1 MYNLP
6 NPFIPDT
13 EKNEDYYKK
22 CVEAIANYAYYNLDY
37 SILKQAQPNKE
48 GIDNTLYFSR
58 FIRYY
63 QYAFG
68 LQENQNYKYIT
79 EKLPNV
85 PEVGKWIQGQHI
97 YRLIMTILGI
107 WDRKFDTLD
116 MTVKNASKRYTMYQR
131 EVQAKL
137 KVELELR
144 AIIDQAEQELGIP
157 LYGTIAGLR
166 PHTPEEVEDY
176 MANEFNDYMALLCER
191 LLQDHISFQDFKS
204 ITRRALFNWLCT
216 GICAIETKIT
226 NGLIS
231 DDVINPINLIY
242 DATPE
247 NDYNLGGGFAGR
259 VDYLT
264 ASELM
269 SRYKLTKD
277 EIKQVQ
283 EMWMGGGI
291 INYSPNTT
299 LPTYWYLTANTVPR
313 YAVVNVY
320 WKDFS
325 KMDYLKS
332 EDKAGN
338 EYTELI
344 NKNELSKSGKKKRL
358 NKQEDSKYIECI
370 LQGTLIGGC
379 ILKNWGKATNQ
390 VRTNSAWS
398 KTSLPIS
405 VFTPFS
411 VFGTT
416 MGLIERTMQYQD
428 RIDLYQYKIQQ
439 AVSRDKGLV
448 PAFDIANFPE
458 GYDLSRIMEDIS
470 LHGATVFDSTRP
482 EDENARGKSPYIIMN
497 QLMLDGNSVQTYLM
511 LIEQTRVEMDNIA
524 GISAMEQGQPIQ
536 YVGKE
541 VAKQVAS
548 AGQLMNLNYMNMFAR
563 FLELKLTY
571 DVNTIKLLCLMFPE
585 TAKYNVSEMELSALK
600 ALGETA
606 FEDIKIYLDI
616 DNGLDSAG
624 KQQITDLLFAS
635 MQNSGIDIDLAIDIL
650 GAKTRREAQS
660 LGKVA
665 NKRAQQ
671 KAQEE
676 ALRQQ
681 QMLEEQT
688 DSKLEET
695 MLREGSANERQQ
707 MKSQDNQRQQ
717 ELDATKFAY
726 DTALREEELDN
737 QEMEQGLSYE

>member
-1 MYNLP
+1 
-6 NPFIPDT
+6 
-13 EKNEDYYKK
+13 
-22 CVEAIANYAYYNLDY
+22 
-37 SILKQAQPNKE
+37 
-48 GIDNTLYFSR
+48 
-58 FIRYY
+58 
-63 QYAFG
+63 
-68 LQENQNYKYIT
+68 
-79 EKLPNV
+79 
-85 PEVGKWIQGQHI
+85 
-97 YRLIMTILGI
+97 
-107 WDRKFDTLD
+107 
-116 MTVKNASKRYTMYQR
+116 
-131 EVQAKL
+131 
-137 KVELELR
+137 
-144 AIIDQAEQELGIP
+144 
-157 LYGTIAGLR
+157 
-166 PHTPEEVEDY
+166 
-176 MANEFNDYMALLCER
+176 
-191 LLQDHISFQDFKS
+191 
-204 ITRRALFNWLCT
+204 
-216 GICAIETKIT
+216 
-226 NGLIS
+226 
-231 DDVINPINLIY
+231 
-242 DATPE
+242 
-247 NDYNLGGGFAGR
+247 
-259 VDYLT
+259 
-264 ASELM
+264 
-269 SRYKLTKD
+269 
-277 EIKQVQ
+277 
-283 EMWMGGGI
+283 
-291 INYSPNTT
+291 
-299 LPTYWYLTANTVPR
+299 
-313 YAVVNVY
+313 
-320 WKDFS
+320 
-325 KMDYLKS
+325 
-332 EDKAGN
+332 
-338 EYTELI
+338 
-344 NKNELSKSGKKKRL
+344 
-358 NKQEDSKYIECI
+358 
-370 LQGTLIGGC
+370 
-379 ILKNWGKATNQ
+379 
-390 VRTNSAWS
+390 
-398 KTSLPIS
+398 
-405 VFTPFS
+405 
-411 VFGTT
+411 
-416 MGLIERTMQYQD
+416 
-428 RIDLYQYKIQQ
+428 
-439 AVSRDKGLV
+439 
-448 PAFDIANFPE
+448 
-458 GYDLSRIMEDIS
+458 
-470 LHGATVFDSTRP
+470 
-482 EDENARGKSPYIIMN
+482 MN

-707 MKSQDNQRQQ
+707 MKSQDTQRQQ